1 MYTSALLL
9 KQACKEKGLDLAEA
23 TLQHECEKTGTSR
36 EDYIEGL
43 KERLA
48 VMRQAGERARKTPL
62 MSLSG
67 LTGGNAYKLDQ
78 LAPENSYLGALPV
91 KAMAIAVS
99 TSEVNAKMGKIVAA
113 PTAGAAGILPAAIL
127 VAEKDLKLSEEEMIK
142 GLLVAI
148 AIGYIV
154 ATNATVSG
162 AEGGCQVECGA
173 AAAMAAA
180 ALVYLRQGD
189 IDAVFDA
196 ASIALINI
204 MGLVCDPVGGLV
216 EFPCAL
222 RNAGGVMNA
231 MSAADL
237 ALAGVESLVPFD
249 EVVQALYAVGCSIP
263 MQLRETAK
271 GGVAVTPSAQNACQ
285 ACGLK

>member
-1 MYTSALLL
+1 MYTSAQLL
-9 KQACKEKGLDLAEA
+9 KQACEENGLDLAEA

-127 VAEKDLKLSEEEMIK
+127 VAEEALKLSEEEMIK

-249 EVVQALYAVGCSIP
+249 EVVQALYAVGCSMP

-271 GGVAVTPSAQNACQ
+271 GGVAVTPSAQSACQ